1 MSIKKEHPIH
11 GGTIAVALTFGAAG
25 ANPTF
30 VAAGSPLPVNLASD
44 ATAAL
49 PAGTDRSGSI
59 AVAAT
64 AQQLAAANAARK
76 GLRAQNISAGD
87 LWINET
93 GGTAAVDG
101 AGSFKVAA
109 GASFEVATN
118 QAVSIV
124 GATLG
129 QKFSATET

>member
-1 MSIKKEHPIH
+1 MSLPNAYERIF
-11 GGTIAVALTFGAAG
+11 ASVVFGAAG
-25 ANPTF
+25 AEPTA
-30 VAAGSPLPVNLASD
+30 VDAANPLPVNLASD
-44 ATAAL
+44 STAAL

-59 AVAAT
+59 AAAGA
-64 AQQLAAANAARK
+64 AQPLAAANAARK
-76 GLRAQNISAGD
+76 GLRVQNISAGD

-101 AGSFKVAA
+101 AGSFKLAV

-118 QAVSIV
+118 QAVSIL